1 MDTFTL
7 KSKSY
12 PMFVASISV
21 AVSPSVT
28 LYEAGSKK
36 TVRSRKSGIIIK
48 IKTNKDVCCYKYTIT
63 L

>member
-1 MDTFTL
+1 MVNQIYLPIAVPSIVNTFTL

-12 PMFVASISV
+12 PTFVTSISV

-36 TVRSRKSGIIIK
+36 TVRSRKSGII
-48 IKTNKDVCCYKYTIT
+48 
-63 L
+63 